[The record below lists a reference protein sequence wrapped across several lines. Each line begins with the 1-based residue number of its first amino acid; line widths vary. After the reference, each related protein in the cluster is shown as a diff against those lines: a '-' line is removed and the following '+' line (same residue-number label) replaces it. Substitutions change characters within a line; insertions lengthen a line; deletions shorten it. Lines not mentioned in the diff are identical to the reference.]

1 VYLKDEGE
9 LEKYLI
15 QMGLENTTLRMG
27 NGMIIAGS
35 DLDAVLQDTRKIV
48 NTLTSFPTKYS
59 RFILEQAAI
68 SGAFDTNLSTF
79 DAAEMAKCLA
89 LRLDECSEEYERGW
103 VGSATD
109 DSGLKLTR
117 TVRGVEEVRI
127 IDGQT
132 LRSAEAIKLNEMI
145 HKHLDIYK
153 TAALIKTKSKEELI
167 NSPTELFAAVMSDG
181 EKGLTLQRYK
191 GLGEMNP
198 DQLWETTLDP
208 DARTLLRV
216 KIDREEDATD
226 IFSKLM
232 GDVVEPR
239 REFIQQNA
247 LNVSNLDF

>member
-1 VYLKDEGE
+1 
-9 LEKYLI
+9 
-15 QMGLENTTLRMG
+15 MGLENTTLRMG
-27 NGMIIAGS
+27 NGVIIAGS

-48 NTLTSFPTKYS
+48 NTLTSFPSKYS

-68 SGAFDTNLSTF
+68 SGAFDVNLSTSNV
-79 DAAEMAKCLA
+79 AEIAKRLA

-109 DSGLKLTR
+109 DYGLKLTR

-247 LNVSNLDF
+247 LNVTNLDF